1 MVSPNQSRPTPLL
14 PGWLRIGVWNW
25 LKSKKDAVYIGIV
38 KYFLL
43 LNHLNVIMFR
53 EGVINNILE
62 K

>member
-1 MVSPNQSRPTPLL
+1 MVSPNQLRPTPQL
-14 PGWLRIGVWNW
+14 PEWLRIGEWNW
-25 LKSKKDAVYIGIV
+25 LKNKKDAVYIGIV

>member
-1 MVSPNQSRPTPLL
+1 VSPNQSRPTPLL
-14 PGWLRIGVWNW
+14 PGWLRIVVWNW

-43 LNHLNVIMFR
+43 LNHLNSIMFLDST
-53 EGVINNILE
+53 INSILE